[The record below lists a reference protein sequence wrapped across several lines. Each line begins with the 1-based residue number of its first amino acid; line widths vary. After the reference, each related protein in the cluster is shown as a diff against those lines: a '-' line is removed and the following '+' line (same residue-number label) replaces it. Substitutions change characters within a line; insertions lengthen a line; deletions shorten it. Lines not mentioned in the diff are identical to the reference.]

1 MHERKGGQRIHN
13 EVLTTEDGAIQ
24 EGIVTHNAKQDAR
37 AGSLQERGMLVV
49 VEVISNGLHEGVTFS
64 LVLVLE
70 LKLDGDR
77 IFPLFF
83 KINED
88 A

>member
-13 EVLTTEDGAIQ
+13 KVLTTEDGAIQ
-24 EGIVTHNAKQDAR
+24 EGIVTHNAKQDAG